1 MDQIQPILGLLGY
14 AVGAVFEFLWQ
25 IRDLFVVLFLFLVV
39 ENTGRTADHLNAIQ
53 EMLKEKEAREQRKHR
68 EERRPLDPY
77 GIYPENAA
85 PNKEGKIIV

>member
-1 MDQIQPILGLLGY
+1 MDDLHLILGLLGY
-14 AVGAVFEFLWQ
+14 AVVAICGFLWE
-25 IRDLFVVLFLFLVV
+25 IRDLFVVLFLFVIV
-39 ENTGRTADHLNAIQ
+39 ANTGRAVDHLNAIH
-53 EMLKEKEAREQRKHR
+53 EMLKEKEAREQRKYR